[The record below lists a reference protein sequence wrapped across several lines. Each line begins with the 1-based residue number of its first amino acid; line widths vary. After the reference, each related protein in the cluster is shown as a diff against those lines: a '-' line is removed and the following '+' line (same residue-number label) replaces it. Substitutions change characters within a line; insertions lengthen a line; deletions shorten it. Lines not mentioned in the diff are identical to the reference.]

1 MTPHEKAQMNF
12 DQHLRQN
19 PYPGRGLVIG
29 RAAADNDWLM
39 LYWIMG
45 RSTQSRNRRFEA
57 ENGTLR
63 TVPVDAK
70 LVADPSL
77 IIYEAM
83 LELPGL
89 YLVSNGDQTR
99 TLHQALAGGGTFDQA
114 LATREREPD
123 GPNFTPRISGMLN
136 LKEQPT
142 VMTLSVLKA
151 NLIDPQFTDR
161 FTYRPALPLSGFG
174 FGVTTYSGD
183 GSPLP
188 SFAGEPLLLPLL
200 GEAKSILDLY
210 WNALNAE
217 NRVSLALKR
226 IPNKGG
232 PSEIMLRNRF

>member
-1 MTPHEKAQMNF
+1 MDPKELAQKNF
-12 DQHLRQN
+12 KQHLQQN

-29 RAAADNDWLM
+29 RSSAGDDWLM

-57 ENGTLR
+57 AGGNLR

-70 LVADPSL
+70 LVVDSSL

-83 LELPGL
+83 LELTGV

-99 TLHQALAGGGTFDQA
+99 TLFHALQAGGTFDQA
-114 LATREREPD
+114 LAIREREPD
-123 GPNFTPRISGMLN
+123 APNFTPRISGMLN
-136 LKEQPT
+136 LKEQPAAI
-142 VMTLSVLKA
+142 TLSLLKA
-151 NLIDPQFTDR
+151 NPIDPQFTDR
-161 FTYRPALPLSGFG
+161 FTFRPALPLSGFG

-188 SFAGEPLLLPLL
+188 SFAGDPLLLPLQ
-200 GEAKSILDLY
+200 GAADKVLDFY
-210 WNALNAE
+210 WNALNAD
-217 NRVSLALKR
+217 NRVSMALKR